1 MSDIARWN
9 WTSAPAFFGAGESA
23 VGRRVGTV
31 AELADTLADAQR
43 HPDRLTVVQAVVPAM
58 DGAAVAG
65 HDGQV
70 ARRDAG
76 TALGQHTLGSA
87 GTAQGQNRPGP
98 CAGSRPLSERQPAA
112 VCRWAVSRRTIS
124 ARLRMRPA

>member
-43 HPDRLTVVQAVVPAM
+43 HPDRLTVVQAVVRAM
-58 DGAAVAG
+58 DVPPLPATMARSLGA
-65 HDGQV
+65 
-70 ARRDAG
+70 
-76 TALGQHTLGSA
+76 TP
-87 GTAQGQNRPGP
+87 AQR
-98 CAGSRPLSERQPAA
+98 
-112 VCRWAVSRRTIS
+112 
-124 ARLRMRPA
+124 